1 MSNFGQ
7 THGTAEKR
15 QWLKLDEHIGHK
27 ATLIGTITRGSNAQE
42 KKEGQVEKAAG
53 KGEYGD
59 LRISSLKML
68 SKTCK

>member
-27 ATLIGTITRGSNAQE
+27 ATLIGTITCGSNAQE

-53 KGEYGD
+53 D

>member
-27 ATLIGTITRGSNAQE
+27 VTVTGTVTRESKAQE
-42 KKEGQVEKAAG
+42 KKEGQVENAAG
-53 KGEYGD
+53 KEEYGD